1 MDNELIQAIRS
12 VMQEELQPIIKRL
25 DTLEKGQ
32 ERLEKGQTDLDKG
45 LERLE
50 KQQANFEKQQ
60 ANFEKRQ
67 TGFEGVLAALDK
79 RQDSMEGSIST
90 IKEEIVNIKSQQQEN
105 TDLINALLHNV
116 NVANAKIDGLTV
128 STLSKDVAA
137 NLASK
142 ADVAVIDTKLDLL
155 NARLFKQEADLQLI
169 KKAQ

>member
-79 RQDSMEGSIST
+79 RQ
-90 IKEEIVNIKSQQQEN
+90 
-105 TDLINALLHNV
+105 
-116 NVANAKIDGLTV
+116 
-128 STLSKDVAA
+128 
-137 NLASK
+137 ASK